1 MKGYIHS
8 FESFGTSDGPGIRF
22 VVFLQGCPMR
32 CLYCHNPD
40 TREFYSDG
48 GDGRKNRLGTAYEA
62 RQVLEE
68 ILKYEKYIS
77 SGGVTVS
84 GGEPLA
90 QAEFVAELFALLKER
105 GIHTALDTSGCVFQP
120 ENAEETQ
127 KIASLLSLTDL
138 ILLDIKHIDTAAHK
152 ILTGRGNENIL
163 AFARFA
169 AARGNKMWIRHVL
182 VPGYTDSDENLVKI
196 GEFAWSLGTVEKV
209 QILPYHTLGKAKYEK
224 MGLPYPLEGVEPP
237 TEERVKNAR
246 RIMREAKERADKERA
261 ER

>member
-40 TREFYSDG
+40 TREFFADG
-48 GDGRKNRLGTAYEA
+48 ERIGTAYEPK
-62 RQVLEE
+62 QVLEE

-84 GGEPLA
+84 GGEPLM
-90 QAEFVAELFALLKER
+90 QAEFVAELFALLKEK
-105 GIHTALDTSGCVFQP
+105 GIHTALDTSGCAFDP
-120 ENAEETQ
+120 ENGAETQ
-127 KIASLLSLTDL
+127 KITKVLSLTDL
-138 ILLDIKHIDTAAHK
+138 ILLDIKQIDSEAHK

-182 VPGYTDSDENLVKI
+182 VPTYTDFDENLEKI
-196 GEFAWSLGTVEKV
+196 GEFAWGLGTVEKV

-224 MGLPYPLEGVEPP
+224 MGLPYPLKGIEPP

-246 RIMREAKERADKERA
+246 RIMREAKERAKK
-261 ER
+261 